1 MFFKSLRLGR
11 DICFLRLVFSNSRVL
26 VQKLCL
32 LLTAF
37 QAVETKE
44 VKILLIN
51 VSETVNNFFNHD
63 STEAYIKILFLG
75 RPFRLVYQV

>member
-11 DICFLRLVFSNSRVL
+11 DICLLRLVFPNSRVL

-37 QAVETKE
+37 QAVETIHQRGGNIAHKFE
-44 VKILLIN
+44 
-51 VSETVNNFFNHD
+51 
-63 STEAYIKILFLG
+63 
-75 RPFRLVYQV
+75 